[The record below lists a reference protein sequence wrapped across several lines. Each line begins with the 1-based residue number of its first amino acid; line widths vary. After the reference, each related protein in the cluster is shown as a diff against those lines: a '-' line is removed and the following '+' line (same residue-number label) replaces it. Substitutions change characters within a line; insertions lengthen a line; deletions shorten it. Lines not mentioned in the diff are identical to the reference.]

1 MCDRDIRVANVGGM
15 DAEAVLAEATAAYRA
30 ALGDRLVA
38 AYALGSLARG
48 GFSALEATSTS
59 GSS

>member
-15 DAEAVLAEATAAYRA
+15 DAEAGLAEATAAYRA

-38 AYALGSLARG
+38 AYALGSVAPG
-48 GFSALEATSTS
+48 GFSALEAKPTS